1 MAHVC
6 VYCASST
13 SIEPGLIEL
22 ATEVGAELARRGHSL
37 VSGGGRVSM
46 MGAVAAAARA
56 GGARTV
62 GVIPEALSSREIADF
77 DSDELILTT
86 GMRERKAAMDDRAD
100 AFLGLPGGIGTLEEM
115 FEVWTSRS
123 LGMHAKPVVLLN
135 TGGFYGGLL
144 SWLRDL
150 EARGFVRREA
160 LAMLTVVSSVSE
172 AFDAIELELHSETR
186 VEAGP
191 SAPVRVT
198 PVPDA

>member
-1 MAHVC
+1 MANVC

-13 SIEPGLIEL
+13 SIDPGLIDL
-22 ATEVGAELARRGHSL
+22 AARTGTELARRGHTL

-56 GGARTV
+56 GGARTI

-77 DSDELILTT
+77 DSDELIKTT

-100 AFLGLPGGIGTLEEM
+100 AFLGLPGGIGTLEEV

-135 TGGFYGGLL
+135 AGGFYDGLL
-144 SWLRDL
+144 SWLRELAD
-150 EARGFVRREA
+150 RGFVRTEA
-160 LAMLTVVSSVSE
+160 LALLTVVGSVPE
-172 AFDAIELELHSETR
+172 AFDALDEGMRQEAR

-198 PVPDA
+198 PSLDG

>member
-1 MAHVC
+1 MAAVC

-13 SIEPGLIEL
+13 SIDPQLVAL
-22 ATEVGAELARRGHSL
+22 AAEVGAELARRGHTL

-56 GGARTV
+56 GGARTL

-77 DSDELILTT
+77 DSDELVVTA

-135 TGGFYGGLL
+135 VGGFYDGLL
-144 SWLRDL
+144 HWLSDL
-150 EARGFVRREA
+150 SGRGFVRAEA
-160 LAMLTVVSSVSE
+160 LALLTVVDSVPA
-172 AFDAIELELHSETR
+172 AFAAVEDGIASASRI
-186 VEAGP
+186 EAGP
-191 SAPVRVT
+191 AAPVRRS
-198 PVPDA
+198 